1 MKGSDKMI
9 FGRLKNLFGN
19 QDVEHLP
26 SPEEALAAMNKRDE
40 GAFDT
45 IEPGKI
51 VTGTVDYVGDTFAKL
66 SSGNVRATVF
76 RPEMADHWVSQPS
89 EVLSEDQTVEF
100 VLKERSD
107 RKPDE
112 WIASIAAVSE
122 ARARQKLSAIER
134 DREIHG
140 TVDEIKEQ
148 GVVLKCDGFK
158 AWIPFSEMAWDG
170 IEHPS
175 EVVRIG
181 EEVKVKILRVELP
194 DGWLK
199 NRKARRAQAVVSR
212 RACLPKP
219 KSPIIKMPF
228 SCLPFKVWVVPKKP
242 RNCDPVVCHVLE
254 ELVRECGEDEILK
267 STGLP
272 ARTLDE
278 ILDLLEDE
286 GLAQTRMPSPQ
297 GRKLVEAIFCARDLN
312 TVPIRG
318 LFASVAPRYLRRE
331 TDHPQREYPDGWA
344 RPPVNRRAETDFF
357 NHATDR
363 AHIEKLIE
371 DIASDDQRDTW
382 ASLQQDERLRVFLR
396 REGAPKIEYI
406 PVLEHWVLA
415 GLWSAFEAVG
425 TKPYRPGNL
434 KERCRDFLMIRL
446 IVEVAGAEETK
457 YLYFEPSTATYWV
470 CRSGSH
476 PKVSKLKDA
485 NFPVLPDI
493 KGTTL
498 PQGGKATVVKP
509 DIRTQLWKTPAFS
522 SKDGTVTAVKPD
534 TWCIVRV

>member
-1 MKGSDKMI
+1 
-9 FGRLKNLFGN
+9 
-19 QDVEHLP
+19 
-26 SPEEALAAMNKRDE
+26 MNKRDE
-40 GAFDT
+40 GVVDT

-51 VTGTVDYVGDTFAKL
+51 VTGTVDYVGNKFAKL
-66 SSGNVRATVF
+66 SSGNVRAIVF
-76 RPEMADHWVSQPS
+76 CSEMADHWVSQPS
-89 EVLSEDQTVEF
+89 EVLSRNQDVEF
-100 VLKERSD
+100 VLQKPNE

-134 DREIHG
+134 DHEIHG

-148 GVVLKCDGFK
+148 WAVLKCDGFK
-158 AWIPFSEMAWDG
+158 AWIPFQEIAWDY

-175 EVVRIG
+175 EVVGIG
-181 EEVKVKILRVELP
+181 EEVKAKLLRVELP

-199 NRKARRAQAVVSR
+199 NKKARRAHAVVSR

-242 RNCDPVVCHVLE
+242 RNCDPVVLHVLE
-254 ELVRECGEDEILK
+254 ELVRGCGEDEIRK

-272 ARTLDE
+272 VRTLDE

-297 GRKLVEAIFCARDLN
+297 GRKLVEAIFCARE
-312 TVPIRG
+312 TAPIRG
-318 LFASVAPRYLRRE
+318 LFASAAHPSVQYLRRE

-344 RPPVNRRAETDFF
+344 RPPVNRRAETGFF
-357 NHATDR
+357 NRVADE
-363 AHIEKLIE
+363 AHLEMLIE
-371 DIASDDQRDTW
+371 RIASDDQRDTW
-382 ASLQQDERLRVFLR
+382 SSLQQDERLRVFLR
-396 REGAPKIEYI
+396 RDGGAPKIEYI
-406 PVLEHWVLA
+406 PVSKHWVLA
-415 GLWSAFEAVG
+415 GLWSKFDAVG

-446 IVEVAGAEETK
+446 IFEVASAEKTK
-457 YLYFEPSTATYWV
+457 YLYFEPLTATYWV
-470 CRSGSH
+470 CRSGSQ
-476 PKVSKLKDA
+476 PKVSKLKGA
-485 NFPVLPDI
+485 NFPVLPDL

-498 PQGGKATVVKP
+498 PHDDKVTVVKP
-509 DIRTQLWKTPAFS
+509 DIRTQLWKTFAFS

>member
-1 MKGSDKMI
+1 MKGSDKMS
-9 FGRLKNLFGN
+9 FGWLKNLFGN

-40 GAFDT
+40 GVVDT

-51 VTGTVDYVGDTFAKL
+51 VTGTVDYVGDKFAKL

-76 RPEMADHWVSQPS
+76 LPEMANHWISQPS
-89 EVLSEDQTVEF
+89 EVISEDQTVEF
-100 VLKERSD
+100 VLKERSNH
-107 RKPDE
+107 KPDE

-122 ARARQKLSAIER
+122 ARARQKLSAIEC
-134 DREIHG
+134 DHEIYG

-181 EEVKVKILRVELP
+181 EEVKVKILHVELP
-194 DGWLK
+194 DGWLRNK
-199 NRKARRAQAVVSR
+199 KARRAQAVVSR

-228 SCLPFKVWVVPKKP
+228 SCLPFKVWAVPKKP
-242 RNCDPVVCHVLE
+242 RNCDPVVLHVLE
-254 ELVRECGEDEILK
+254 ELVRGCGEDEIQK

-297 GRKLVEAIFCARDLN
+297 GRKLVEAIFCAGDLN
-312 TVPIRG
+312 TAPIRG
-318 LFASVAPRYLRRE
+318 LFASAAHPSVQYLRRE

-344 RPPVNRRAETDFF
+344 RPPVNRRAEIDFF

-363 AHIEKLIE
+363 AHIEMLIE
-371 DIASDDQRDTW
+371 RIASDDQRDTW
-382 ASLQQDERLRVFLR
+382 ASLQQDERLRGFLR

-406 PVLEHWVLA
+406 PVPEHWVLA

-425 TKPYRPGNL
+425 TKPYRPDNL
-434 KERCRDFLMIRL
+434 KERCRVFLLIRL
-446 IVEVAGAEETK
+446 IVEVAGAEKTK

-470 CRSGSH
+470 CRSGSQ
-476 PKVSKLKDA
+476 PKELKGA

-498 PQGGKATVVKP
+498 PQGG
-509 DIRTQLWKTPAFS
+509 
-522 SKDGTVTAVKPD
+522 TVTAVKPN